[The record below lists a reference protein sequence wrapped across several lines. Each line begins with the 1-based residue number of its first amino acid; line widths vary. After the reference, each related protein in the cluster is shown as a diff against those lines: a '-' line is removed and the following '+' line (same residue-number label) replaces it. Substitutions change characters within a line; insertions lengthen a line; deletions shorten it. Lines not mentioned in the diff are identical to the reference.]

1 MIREDF
7 IHRLIRQ
14 FAEMMARAA
23 GFRRRGD
30 YDAALRATAEGW
42 ELLGVPRELAKL
54 DSVEVLDT
62 RTLAGLLGDPA
73 KIRAA
78 AQLLG
83 EEARV
88 LTGKRDP
95 INAAIVSRRAL
106 ELYVAARAIEPTD
119 VAGATPVEI
128 KLTMEQIGDEITALP
143 TQAVK
148 VVDTSGAGD
157 SFNGAYLAARLKGKP
172 PQEAVKDGLALAARV
187 VAQPGALIPR

>member
-42 ELLGVPRELAKL
+42 ELLGVPREL
-54 DSVEVLDT
+54 VEVLDT

-106 ELYVAARAIEPTD
+106 ELYVAARAIEPTED
-119 VAGATPVEI
+119 DAAAILELSRLVPADQITPAR
-128 KLTMEQIGDEITALP
+128 DITGEH
-143 TQAVK
+143 
-148 VVDTSGAGD
+148 DD
-157 SFNGAYLAARLKGKP
+157 AA
-172 PQEAVKDGLALAARV
+172 
-187 VAQPGALIPR
+187 

>member
-42 ELLGVPRELAKL
+42 ELLGVPREL
-54 DSVEVLDT
+54 VEVLDT

-95 INAAIVSRRAL
+95 ITAAVVSRRAL
-106 ELYVAARAIEPTD
+106 ELYVAARAIEPTED
-119 VAGATPVEI
+119 DDAAILELSRLVPADQITPAR
-128 KLTMEQIGDEITALP
+128 DITGEH
-143 TQAVK
+143 
-148 VVDTSGAGD
+148 DD
-157 SFNGAYLAARLKGKP
+157 AA
-172 PQEAVKDGLALAARV
+172 
-187 VAQPGALIPR
+187 